1 MDKYA
6 SLERLRTSIINFLIT
21 ILIFIVIVDPNN
33 NIFYIK
39 DIVFALII
47 LFWAYTL
54 FFYSFNIPR
63 KIIIIFIFLIIIMP
77 LYSVIIAYINGNVI
91 TIQAPYIKSFFFL
104 LLLPVLINLNINITQ
119 RFHYIGFMISIIVL
133 ISLILFYTANDL
145 FEIIYHYLVEDKQV
159 AVSRGYEYQGYK
171 MFNLFYKTSP
181 LLLFPLGYYFQK
193 LFFNT
198 EIKKKKV
205 KYIFSIL
212 LISVAFIF
220 SSTRANIII
229 FFVLLIIYS
238 MYYIFINNRKIFWFS
253 IIFCFV
259 CIIYLLTNILHQFS
273 QSETSNSIKI
283 NHILDYINLFKSDT
297 NILFWGQGFNSSFY
311 STYYNSYIN
320 VTELSYFEF
329 IRIFGLPVTCIFI
342 TLLLYPVYIFYKN
355 YKQYYTFRYI
365 PISYLFYLIIAG
377 TNPLLLSSTGMI
389 VIVYV
394 YSIMYLNSKDYIKSE
409 PNFKL
414 K

>member
-1 MDKYA
+1 MN
-6 SLERLRTSIINFLIT
+6 IIITFIRAKVLNLLIT
-21 ILIFIVIVDPNN
+21 ILLFVIFIYKNN
-33 NIFYIK
+33 NIFNLK
-39 DIVFALII
+39 DIIFLSIIGLWLITLINFKSI
-47 LFWAYTL
+47 L
-54 FFYSFNIPR
+54 N
-63 KIIIIFIFLIIIMP
+63 KNLIII
-77 LYSVIIAYINGNVI
+77 LTIVILFIPIYGIIIMKINGLEFNLS
-91 TIQAPYIKSFFFL
+91 APYFKSFSLFC
-104 LLLPVLINLNINITQ
+104 LLPIIINLNINITQ

-133 ISLILFYTANDL
+133 ISLILFYIANDK
-145 FEIIYHYLVEDKQV
+145 FEILYHYLVEDKQV
-159 AVSRGYEYQGYK
+159 AVSRGFEYQGYK

-193 LFFNT
+193 LFFKS
-198 EIKKKKV
+198 EIKRKKIQ
-205 KYIFSIL
+205 YILSIL

-238 MYYIFINNRKIFWFS
+238 MYYIFINNRKIFWIS
-253 IIFCFV
+253 IIFCFA
-259 CIIYLLTNILHQFS
+259 CISYLLNNTLHQFS
-273 QSETSNSIKI
+273 QTETSNSIKL
-283 NHILDYINLFKSDT
+283 NHIMDYINLFKSNH
-297 NILFWGQGFNSSFY
+297 NILFFGQGFNSNFF

-342 TLLLYPVYIFYKN
+342 SLLLYPVIIFYKN

-389 VIVYV
+389 VIVYI
-394 YSIMYLNSKDYIKSE
+394 YSIMYLNSKDNIKLE
-409 PNFKL
+409 PNNKS